1 MKNRHE
7 TYRGTAKKKLDLSDF
22 LADGQEVEEALYDLY
37 GSDEES
43 EVRSGP
49 LPKAEILDLDWH
61 MPEINWDERAEIAEM
76 SDFAERGLRIF

>member
-7 TYRGTAKKKLDLSDF
+7 TYRGTAKIKLDLSDF
-22 LADGQEVEEALYDLY
+22 LADGQEIEEALCDLY

-43 EVRSGP
+43 EVSSSS
-49 LPKAEILDLDWH
+49 LPKAEILDLETDWN
-61 MPEINWDERAEIAEM
+61 ELAEIAEM

>member
-7 TYRGTAKKKLDLSDF
+7 TYRGTAKIKLDLSDF
-22 LADGQEVEEALYDLY
+22 LADGQEIEEALYDLY

-43 EVRSGP
+43 EVRSSP
-49 LPKAEILDLDWH
+49 LPKAEILDLETD
-61 MPEINWDERAEIAEM
+61 WDERAEIAEM

>member
-7 TYRGTAKKKLDLSDF
+7 TYRGTAKIKLDLSDF
-22 LADGQEVEEALYDLY
+22 LADGQEIEEALCDLY

-43 EVRSGP
+43 EVRSSP
-49 LPKAEILDLDWH
+49 LPKAEILDLETDWN
-61 MPEINWDERAEIAEM
+61 ELAEIAEM

>member
-37 GSDEES
+37 GSD
-43 EVRSGP
+43 
-49 LPKAEILDLDWH
+49 
-61 MPEINWDERAEIAEM
+61 PEPNWDNLAEIAEM

>member
-7 TYRGTAKKKLDLSDF
+7 TRRGIEIKKLDLSDF

-37 GSDEES
+37 GSD
-43 EVRSGP
+43 
-49 LPKAEILDLDWH
+49 
-61 MPEINWDERAEIAEM
+61 PEPNWDNLAEIAEM

>member
-1 MKNRHE
+1 MKKRHE
-7 TYRGTAKKKLDLSDF
+7 TRRGIEIKNLDLSGF

-43 EVRSGP
+43 EVSSSS
-49 LPKAEILDLDWH
+49 LPKAEILDLETDWN
-61 MPEINWDERAEIAEM
+61 ELAEIAEM